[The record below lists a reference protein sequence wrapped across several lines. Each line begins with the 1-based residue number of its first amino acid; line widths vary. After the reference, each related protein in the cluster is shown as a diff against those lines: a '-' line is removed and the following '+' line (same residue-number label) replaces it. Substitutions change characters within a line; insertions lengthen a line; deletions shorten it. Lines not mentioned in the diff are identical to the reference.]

1 VETLEEEELLL
12 SLLQRNLIPLHDLLG
27 CGNRLECHSNS
38 QAAGDGGG
46 VIAGLMLLLLQH
58 WQGSCCDGLVDYMTK
73 LHWQHV

>member
-46 VIAGLMLLLLQH
+46 VIAGLMLLLLLLQH
-58 WQGSCCDGLVDYMTK
+58 WQGSCWDGLVDYMTK
-73 LHWQHV
+73 LH